1 MHCTDMLSQAL
12 SETRLLLA
20 DCRPPV
26 TASDDKDS
34 RANRLDQLV
43 KNMVDTVETI
53 VSCTTHQ
60 KRITDDILSL
70 SKLDSNLL
78 EIWPSLWKIDDF
90 LQQIESTFKIEA
102 AQVGVQLEVI
112 SDPSLQ
118 ELEVDW
124 VEADSGRLLQVIV
137 NLVTNA
143 IKFTKDQAGPRII
156 TVCIGAS
163 LSLST
168 GMFMDLIIPRSETA
182 QGEVGSEVS
191 GNEFYLCCSVR
202 DTGCGMDAAGRT
214 RIFSRFSQ
222 ASPKTYNKYGGSG
235 LGLFISQKLA
245 SLQGGQIGYTS
256 EQDAGSTFAVSI
268 KALKAVPVES
278 LPPGAAYTGTTPAK
292 EKGKITQSANSS
304 TQTTDKEKLPSI
316 LLVEDN
322 QINQKVLC
330 KQLRLYGYGVYTAN
344 NGQDAFDFIKTT
356 KHWKGHSELGN
367 LVPDI
372 DVILMDIEM
381 PIIDGLEC
389 AKMIRS
395 AQQSGSITKHL
406 PIIAV
411 TANARPEQLKRAVEA
426 GMDDAVTKPFRM
438 QDLTP
443 MISRLAL
450 I

>member
-1 MHCTDMLSQAL
+1 MLSQAL
-12 SETRLLLA
+12 LETKLLLA
-20 DCRPPV
+20 KCHSSGA
-26 TASDDKDS
+26 TSEDKDD
-34 RANRLDQLV
+34 REDRLDSLV
-43 KNMVDTVETI
+43 RNMVDTVETI

-78 EIWPSLWKIDDF
+78 EICPSIWKVDNF

-112 SDPSLQ
+112 SDSSLQ
-118 ELEVDW
+118 ELGVDW

-137 NLVTNA
+137 NLATNA
-143 IKFTKDQAGPRII
+143 IKFTKDQTGARIV
-156 TVCIGAS
+156 TVCLGAS

-168 GMFMDLIIPRSETA
+168 GFFTDLVIPRLETV
-182 QGEVGSEVS
+182 QGEVGTKIS
-191 GNEFYLCCSVR
+191 GNEFYLCCSVK

-268 KALKAVPVES
+268 KASKA
-278 LPPGAAYTGTTPAK
+278 LPIDSPLLGPTTPAGR
-292 EKGKITQSANSS
+292 KGKTVQPTCSNSFA
-304 TQTTDKEKLPSI
+304 TDRKRPLAV

-322 QINQKVLC
+322 QINQKVLG
-330 KQLRLYGYGVYTAN
+330 KQLRYYGYVVHTAN
-344 NGQDAFDFIKTT
+344 HGQDAFDFIKTT
-356 KHWKGHSELGN
+356 EHWKGRSEPGDS
-367 LVPDI
+367 VPHI

-381 PIIDGLEC
+381 PVIDGLEC
-389 AKMIRS
+389 SKMIRS
-395 AQQSGSITKHL
+395 AQKAGSITKHL

-438 QDLTP
+438 QDLIP
-443 MISRLAL
+443 IISRLVL
-450 I
+450 F